1 MEGKNEDVPNEE
13 SFQSAFSRQ
22 HWVGDDLEVR
32 KGASQEIRK
41 ATQGNSSGGTEG
53 GIQTRFYASG
63 GPILPPCPWAA
74 VMAPVIMNANELLMR
89 S

>member
-41 ATQGNSSGGTEG
+41 ATQGNKAAEGQKGAFKPDFMLLAVRSSLHVPGL
-53 GIQTRFYASG
+53 Q
-63 GPILPPCPWAA
+63 
-74 VMAPVIMNANELLMR
+74 
-89 S
+89 